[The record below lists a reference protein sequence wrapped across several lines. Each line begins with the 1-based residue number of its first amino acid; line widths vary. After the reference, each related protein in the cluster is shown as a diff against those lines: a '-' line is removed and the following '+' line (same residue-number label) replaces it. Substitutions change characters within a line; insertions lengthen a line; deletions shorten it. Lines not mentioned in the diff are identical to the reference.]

1 MWPVAPVTKIFMP
14 GIILLPSWTS
24 GTNSAGKLAGIA
36 RSLGIPNARR
46 HIFLCSDPAKPK
58 CCERDRGVA
67 AWDYLKARLKELGLR
82 GAGEVL
88 RNAGELSARLRRR
101 PDRRRLPRGNVVP
114 RLRPAGPRADHHGA
128 PRGRQARGRI
138 RDRRARAARRRGN
151 VSSAGV
157 DPGPGFVDDL
167 FARLLIDDAW
177 ALRDERSFSW
187 WPHRV
192 VQRVHAEEPVGEGE
206 GAASRV
212 HVETDVLFADAVTL
226 RQAAVLADLL
236 RFPPLASFVVDRED
250 GVVRLWSAALVTKE
264 TAPVALGFLS
274 ASAALQAIYAEGG
287 REGLEDELG
296 LPAAASE
303 HPKSGSRPH
312 PDGMLD
318 LLSAR
323 IAPEGKH
330 LSRFTDP
337 ADWHAAADALASVRG
352 ARGSLAARAGR
363 APAVPRPAR
372 GHASARPAALGA
384 PAGAARRAPPG
395 DGDGRLHP
403 PLPARGRRSG
413 DSRRRPE
420 PQHEGARDAVRDRRD
435 GRVDDRVAR
444 GELRVRDSRRRPA
457 ALLRPL
463 RSERAPLAG
472 APAGPRG
479 RHGAPRGRG
488 ARAPARGHFAG

>member
-1 MWPVAPVTKIFMP
+1 
-14 GIILLPSWTS
+14 
-24 GTNSAGKLAGIA
+24 
-36 RSLGIPNARR
+36 
-46 HIFLCSDPAKPK
+46 
-58 CCERDRGVA
+58 
-67 AWDYLKARLKELGLR
+67 
-82 GAGEVL
+82 
-88 RNAGELSARLRRR
+88 
-101 PDRRRLPRGNVVP
+101 
-114 RLRPAGPRADHHGA
+114 
-128 PRGRQARGRI
+128 
-138 RDRRARAARRRGN
+138 
-151 VSSAGV
+151 VSSSSF
-157 DPGPGFVDDL
+157 DPGPAFVDDL

-206 GAASRV
+206 AAASRV

-226 RQAAVLADLL
+226 RQAGVLADLL
-236 RFPPLASFVVDRED
+236 RYPPLASFVVDRED

-337 ADWHAAADALASVRG
+337 ADWHAAADALGPFG
-352 ARGSLAARAGR
+352 ARAEASPRGLDARLPFLDPLEGTHPLGPRLSALLQARHAERHPEMGTGVFIR
-363 APAVPRPAR
+363 LFLPADAAPATPDVALNLNRKEREMPFAIDATGAWTIESPE
-372 GHASARPAALGA
+372 ASFEFGT
-384 PAGAARRAPPG
+384 
-395 DGDGRLHP
+395 
-403 PLPARGRRSG
+403 
-413 DSRRRPE
+413 
-420 PQHEGARDAVRDRRD
+420 
-435 GRVDDRVAR
+435 
-444 GELRVRDSRRRPA
+444 
-457 ALLRPL
+457 
-463 RSERAPLAG
+463 LAG
-472 APAGPRG
+472 APRLCYVRFVPNALHLPGLLP
-479 RHGAPRGRG
+479 ALAADM
-488 ARAPARGHFAG
+488 ARRADAAREHLHEVISPG